1 MADGHE
7 QDSITRTYA
16 HDWCSER
23 HQPSRVVKNSRPLT
37 TKLLLPREAHKLE
50 TKQTTPST
58 NILTSIMNNTQ
69 QQTTDS
75 YSPLAVQDNNNNNS
89 IHSTGS
95 EYDVDY
101 DDELTD
107 RQLGGAAVA
116 GGLAGLVLGGPILA
130 VLAAAGTAVAAT
142 TKSKTGQ
149 VARSSGDAMASF
161 GDRLK
166 ELDQKHHVI
175 ERTSKSIASG
185 ANYVTRQI
193 HRDTRQ
199 SGSAA
204 NATV

>member
-1 MADGHE
+1 LGGA
-7 QDSITRTYA
+7 
-16 HDWCSER
+16 
-23 HQPSRVVKNSRPLT
+23 
-37 TKLLLPREAHKLE
+37 
-50 TKQTTPST
+50 
-58 NILTSIMNNTQ
+58 
-69 QQTTDS
+69 
-75 YSPLAVQDNNNNNS
+75 
-89 IHSTGS
+89 
-95 EYDVDY
+95 

-175 ERTSKSIASG
+175 ERTSQSIASG
-185 ANYVTRQI
+185 GNYVSRQI
-193 HRDTRQ
+193 QQSGRDTRQ
-199 SGSAA
+199 SDSAT

>member
-1 MADGHE
+1 M
-7 QDSITRTYA
+7 
-16 HDWCSER
+16 
-23 HQPSRVVKNSRPLT
+23 NS
-37 TKLLLPREAHKLE
+37 
-50 TKQTTPST
+50 
-58 NILTSIMNNTQ
+58 TQ
-69 QQTTDS
+69 QQTTGS

-89 IHSTGS
+89 IRSTGS

-175 ERTSKSIASG
+175 ERTSQSIASG
-185 ANYVTRQI
+185 ANYVSRQI
-193 HRDTRQ
+193 QQSGRDTRQ
-199 SGSAA
+199 SDSAT